1 MNKHINKDM
10 INSLLK
16 KGLLQIFS
24 ANIINKIVQFATII
38 FLTRIISQ
46 TEYGL
51 FSYAQNTMNIAM
63 LLEGLGVTAGILQYC
78 SVEKEDGKK
87 FVFFNYGTKVGMLI
101 NLVTSLGIM
110 AWAAWGPLAME
121 GSRTFLF
128 IMSFI
133 PLLSITYGSIQ
144 AYLRSTLRNKEFS
157 RLTVFNT
164 VAYFVFTVGFSAIMG
179 ANGLIL
185 GMYLAYLSTV
195 ILGAFIIRKDIF
207 LYKNTKMESKD
218 KKIQFLKYSIITVLS
233 NAMSQI
239 LYLLDTQLIGTFT
252 KDPIIIANYKNAT
265 TIPFNLTFIP
275 LSLIVFAYPY
285 FAQNRNNK
293 VWMKEKLSL
302 LVKGLGVV
310 NLFITIFGLVFA
322 EPIFAIVFPKY
333 MDAIP
338 CFRVLMVGYFVSATF
353 RIPYGNILASVGN
366 VKANLINAI
375 FSGVC
380 NVILDIILIIKY
392 GSIGAAYATLIVFII
407 SSMIHYIF
415 IRRYMNSI
423 DVTEIV

>member
-1 MNKHINKDM
+1 MNKNINKEM
-10 INSLLK
+10 ISSLIK

-24 ANIINKIVQFATII
+24 ANIINKIVQFTTII
-38 FLTRIISQ
+38 FLTRIISKY
-46 TEYGL
+46 EYGL
-51 FSYAQNTMNIAM
+51 FSYAQNTMNMAM

-78 SVEKEDGKK
+78 SVEKEEKNK
-87 FVFFNYGTKVGMLI
+87 FGFFSYGIKIGFLI
-101 NLVTSLGIM
+101 NIVTSLGIM
-110 AWAAWGPLAME
+110 AWALWGPLATE

-144 AYLRSTLRNKEFS
+144 AYLRSTLRNKDFS

-164 VAYFVFTVGFSAIMG
+164 VVYFIFTVGFSTIMG

-185 GMYLAYLSTV
+185 GMYLAYLATV
-195 ILGAFIIRKDIF
+195 MLGAYFIRKDIF
-207 LYKNTKMESKD
+207 LYKNTKIEGKD
-218 KKIQFLKYSIITVLS
+218 VKIKFLKYSIITVLS

-252 KDPIIIANYKNAT
+252 KDPITIANYKSAT
-265 TIPFNLTFIP
+265 MIPFNLTFIP
-275 LSLIVFAYPY
+275 LSIIIFAYPY

-310 NLFITIFGLVFA
+310 NLIITVGGIVLA
-322 EPIFAIVFPKY
+322 KPIFSILFPQY
-333 MDAIP
+333 MDSIP
-338 CFRVLMVGYFVSATF
+338 CFRVLMVGYFISATF

-380 NVILDIILIIKY
+380 NVVLDIILIIKY

-407 SSMIHYIF
+407 SSIIHYIF
-415 IRRYMNSI
+415 VRRYMNSI
-423 DVTEIV
+423 DVTENS